1 MTTSRVSPTL
11 LLCYICFL
19 RALQQNRS
27 QARLLYLLNK
37 ILPFQSC
44 LSANFLGLGVIS
56 DVGLILWRSL
66 LIASI
71 CSPRWQRN
79 SVFSP
84 DPNHFSRC
92 WSTIPSHIRN
102 ACSQQQYPS
111 QYQSEGNQNPKRGPE
126 FPRHCALNWK
136 IKLHKIRIKKL
147 RKSEQQWFEWLI
159 TYYRAT

>member
-66 LIASI
+66 FDNFNMLSNVARKQ
-71 CSPRWQRN
+71 C
-79 SVFSP
+79 VFS
-84 DPNHFSRC
+84 
-92 WSTIPSHIRN
+92 
-102 ACSQQQYPS
+102 
-111 QYQSEGNQNPKRGPE
+111 
-126 FPRHCALNWK
+126 
-136 IKLHKIRIKKL
+136 
-147 RKSEQQWFEWLI
+147 
-159 TYYRAT
+159 